1 MQVIYDGKAGGPL
14 LKEVL
19 SQAVSEITMK
29 DENVIYLDADLM
41 SCINTLEWARA
52 NGSRAID
59 CGIAEANMVG
69 IAAGL
74 SLTGFRPIIHSF
86 AAFASRRCF
95 DQVFLPGGYGRN
107 GMTVIGSDAGVCA
120 AMNGGTHMPFEDIA
134 LYRTIPDA
142 TVIDVSDC
150 NLLKDIFPKLV
161 YMDGVKYL
169 RTGRKISVRIYSPD
183 SSFEIGKGNVLTRGG
198 DVAIIACGIMV
209 TKALDAAKL
218 LEADGISA
226 TVVDMFTIKPLDRE
240 LVLELAGKTGAVV
253 TAENHSVNGGLTEA
267 VCRALSEGRPVPVE
281 HVAVDDLYGQV
292 GSQGFLEQEYGLTA
306 EHIAAAAK
314 KAISRRI

>member
-95 DQVFLPGGYGRN
+95 DQVFL
-107 GMTVIGSDAGVCA
+107 S
-120 AMNGGTHMPFEDIA
+120 
-134 LYRTIPDA
+134 
-142 TVIDVSDC
+142 
-150 NLLKDIFPKLV
+150 
-161 YMDGVKYL
+161 
-169 RTGRKISVRIYSPD
+169 
-183 SSFEIGKGNVLTRGG
+183 
-198 DVAIIACGIMV
+198 
-209 TKALDAAKL
+209 
-218 LEADGISA
+218 
-226 TVVDMFTIKPLDRE
+226 
-240 LVLELAGKTGAVV
+240 
-253 TAENHSVNGGLTEA
+253 
-267 VCRALSEGRPVPVE
+267 
-281 HVAVDDLYGQV
+281 
-292 GSQGFLEQEYGLTA
+292 
-306 EHIAAAAK
+306 
-314 KAISRRI
+314 